1 MQTKVLRAAVPAVLI
16 ACVAIECWRGGDA
29 LPTWIANLSL
39 KTGLGPDRALRIVLA
54 LQLAGAV
61 VALAWTR
68 FVRPVSWAAGTAMAF
83 SGLAELSAIVNAP
96 GTGAVAPSTWLAP
109 LAGLA
114 AGAGILWALT
124 RPAQPG
130 GTAPPRVGS
139 WTVLGVLAVLTLS
152 LVVSARLPLSER
164 TRGTTGADGVET
176 VVLNPDEWIGMTAA
190 EAGIAR
196 HVPQLT
202 AMTMEGTKW
211 VVFYSPRCG
220 RCHDVMKVYFAG
232 DNRREVI
239 AVEIPTAPGDVL
251 AETDQPST
259 VECENCERLSL
270 PSGKR
275 WVITP
280 PTIVRFENGKV
291 ACATSSDYTRC
302 RHDPASSP

>member
-29 LPTWIANLSL
+29 LPGWMANLAL
-39 KTGLGPDRALRIVLA
+39 KTGLGADRALRIVLA
-54 LQLAGAV
+54 LQVAGAV
-61 VALAWTR
+61 IALARAR
-68 FVRPVSWAAGTAMAF
+68 FVRPVSWAAGAAMAF

-96 GTGAVAPSTWLAP
+96 GTAAVAPSTWFAP

-114 AGAGILWALT
+114 VGAGILWALS
-124 RPAQPG
+124 RPAP
-130 GTAPPRVGS
+130 APDAVPARIGS
-139 WTVLGVLAVLTLS
+139 WTVLGVLATLTLS
-152 LVVSARLPLSER
+152 LVVSARLPLSAR
-164 TRGTTGADGVET
+164 TRGPTGADGVET
-176 VVLNPDEWIGMTAA
+176 VVLNPEEWIGMTAA

-202 AMTMEGTKW
+202 PMTMEGTKW

-232 DNRREVI
+232 DNRHEVI

-259 VECENCERLSL
+259 VECENCERLAL
-270 PSGKR
+270 PSGRR